1 MFEHLVPIWVL
12 FGEVLE
18 PSGGGGFLEEGLYLF
33 AHFRFALL
41 PDVMTQLPVPA
52 AMPPRHDGFLPLWS
66 HTLLLATVF

>member
-1 MFEHLVPIWVL
+1 MFEHLVPSWVL

-33 AHFRFALL
+33 AHFWFAL
-41 PDVMTQLPVPA
+41 LPVPA
-52 AMPPRHDGFLPLWS
+52 AMLPHHDGFLPLWS